1 MPYDFKGNKAY
12 KKGEP
17 DAKPIPKKQALAIMI
32 SERRKG
38 KNGK

>member
-17 DAKPIPKKQALAIMI
+17 NAKPIPKKQALAIMI
-32 SERRKG
+32 SEKRKG